1 MSSPALWAP
10 VQVFIDEDVAP
21 IDVAN
26 DEDYLTAATVDRL
39 SLIEENESNGRR
51 QPRKSRVN
59 LHRWTAAP
67 LIMWC
72 AGVLRHGRSS
82 DADRTNGTRMDSLSD
97 AETGELVS
105 RARAGDAEA
114 WERLTDR
121 YTGLLW
127 SLGRGMRLSHTDTA
141 DAVQTTWLRLVEH
154 LDHLRNPEGVGSWL
168 VTTMRRECLGALR
181 RSARTTTVDGLDDI
195 PAAGDEL
202 DDALLRD
209 ERDAALWRAFA
220 GLQPRCQALLRVL
233 MSDPPPTYAEVS
245 AALDMPVGSIG
256 PTRQRCLAMLRD
268 SVMAAAYPFGVPSP
282 GAT

>member
-1 MSSPALWAP
+1 LAR
-10 VQVFIDEDVAP
+10 VEVFIDQDVAP
-21 IDVAN
+21 IDVA
-26 DEDYLTAATVDRL
+26 DDDDDLTAATVDRL
-39 SLIEENESNGRR
+39 SLIDENEANGMQ
-51 QPRKSRVN
+51 QPRKSRVK

-67 LIMWC
+67 SMMWC
-72 AGVLRHGRSS
+72 AGVPGQGRSS
-82 DADRTNGTRMDSLSD
+82 DADRTSGTRMDSLSD
-97 AETGELVS
+97 AESGELLS

-121 YTGLLW
+121 YTSLLW
-127 SLGRGMRLSHTDTA
+127 SLGRGMRLSHADTA

-154 LDHLRNPEGVGSWL
+154 LDDLRNPEGVGSWL

-181 RSARTTTVDGLDDI
+181 RSARTTTTADGLDDI